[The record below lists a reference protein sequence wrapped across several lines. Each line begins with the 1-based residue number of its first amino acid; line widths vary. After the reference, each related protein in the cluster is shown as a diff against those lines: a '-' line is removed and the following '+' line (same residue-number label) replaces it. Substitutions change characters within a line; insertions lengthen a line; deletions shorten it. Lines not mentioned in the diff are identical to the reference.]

1 MKCDTKME
9 LGFLLTNTRGSS
21 CSDSY
26 ESTKRPPRLTCKGLA
41 LAQGLSVTT
50 FIFILSL
57 HSHPAPTFHHTDPEK
72 PPTPPANHKDRR
84 WCMKC
89 AMFPSSAQV
98 ALNVRLWSLF
108 ITSKCRRDVSITRP
122 DVQIS
127 RVVSALTVPCLPR
140 PSVYLRRGALAT
152 GGSPS

>member
-1 MKCDTKME
+1 MWHKDGTGIFTDKHSRKP
-9 LGFLLTNTRGSS
+9 LLRFVWINKGASTPDLQRISISTRSL
-21 CSDSY
+21 SDNLHFY
-26 ESTKRPPRLTCKGLA
+26 FVPP
-41 LAQGLSVTT
+41 LS
-50 FIFILSL
+50 
-57 HSHPAPTFHHTDPEK
+57 PTFHHTDPEK
-72 PPTPPANHKDRR
+72 PPTPRANHKDRR

-89 AMFPSSAQV
+89 GMFPSSAQV

-108 ITSKCRRDVSITRP
+108 ITSKCRKDVSITRP

-140 PSVYLRRGALAT
+140 PGVYLRRGALVT